1 MLKNFHYML
10 KISFSILIFF
20 KILFYM
26 TCSYLSR
33 EENTALGT
41 ALDYSGGTERGHSS
55 TAKNR

>member
-1 MLKNFHYML
+1 ML

-41 ALDYSGGTERGHSS
+41 ALEYSGGTERGHTS